1 LSEYDV
7 IVLGD
12 VPAGF
17 FSNEQLE
24 MFRDHVAQRGAGL
37 LWIGGEHSVPST
49 YSGTALADLLPM
61 RSPLNLQPITDPVTM
76 VPTPLAD
83 RLGVLQL
90 TAGDQVGWPR
100 ELADPSYGWS
110 RLFYAQQIEPS
121 QLKPAAEVLAQSAQV
136 IHGHPLPLVVA
147 MRYGAG
153 QSIYVATDE
162 TWRWRYGRGELLHEQ
177 FWVQMIRMLGR
188 ESLSNSGDPARL
200 EANPRRVAV
209 RQPVRL
215 ELRVLDA
222 QMIESPSASVS
233 VVIETTD
240 GTKVAEMELRRVEGA
255 EDRYAATFLPDTSG
269 ELRIRL
275 ADPSFA
281 RVDLTASLDVFAPDD
296 ELRRPETDHSLL
308 AGLAAATNGKVL
320 SPDELDELPRL
331 LPNRAVKT
339 INPLTEPIWDTP
351 LALILVL
358 ALLTAEW
365 IGRKTLRLV

>member
-1 LSEYDV
+1 
-7 IVLGD
+7 
-12 VPAGF
+12 
-17 FSNEQLE
+17 
-24 MFRDHVAQRGAGL
+24 
-37 LWIGGEHSVPST
+37 
-49 YSGTALADLLPM
+49 
-61 RSPLNLQPITDPVTM
+61 
-76 VPTPLAD
+76 
-83 RLGVLQL
+83 
-90 TAGDQVGWPR
+90 
-100 ELADPSYGWS
+100 
-110 RLFYAQQIEPS
+110 
-121 QLKPAAEVLAQSAQV
+121 
-136 IHGHPLPLVVA
+136 
-147 MRYGAG
+147 
-153 QSIYVATDE
+153 
-162 TWRWRYGRGELLHEQ
+162 
-177 FWVQMIRMLGR
+177 MIRMLGR

-296 ELRRPETDHSLL
+296 ELRRPETDHNLL

-320 SPDELDELPRL
+320 SPAELDELPRL

-358 ALLTAEW
+358 VLLTAEW